1 VAAVAQRRRRPVGP
15 RPHPHA
21 ESACDSAQLAAYLFD
36 FGPERA
42 GEFVRDLGK
51 RDPDAR
57 LNLLLTDGRRI
68 IATRWNDTLSI
79 LHTRGG
85 GGGVVAS
92 EPCDDDPGWADVPGH
107 HLVDVA
113 DGVVTVTELEA

>member
-1 VAAVAQRRRRPVGP
+1 MAAVAQRRRRPVDP

-21 ESACDSAQLAAYLFD
+21 ESACDSAQLAAHLFD

-79 LHTRGG
+79 LRTG

-92 EPCDDDPGWADVPGH
+92 EPYDDDPGSADVPDH